1 MKITYLKFFLK
12 IFIFGNFLFFIGCG
26 DSSSNSVSPNS
37 TSSILQPNSS
47 AINSLPVIY
56 INTEANVSIQRDD
69 YTQGTIQVYGQGI
82 VDSMSEVTMKI
93 RGRGHSTWGIHPKK
107 PYQMKLSDSSA
118 FLDMPKKKRWLFM
131 AEYSD
136 KTMLRN
142 RLAMELGYLSN
153 LDWTPNSHYA
163 DVYINKVSMG
173 TYRISEKVEEGSNR
187 VDIGDNGFLLEIDY
201 NGHGHVDANDVYFE
215 TNQISIQNGN
225 GRGNVIQIKE
235 PDLAQGDQQYNFIK
249 DYIID
254 FETALFSANFTDPVN
269 GYLPYVDINS
279 FADWFLINEI
289 AKNQD
294 ARAYSSIYLHYIPGQ
309 KIKMGPIW
317 DFDLGFGNVDYSDA
331 TYAQGWWVYY
341 HWWIER
347 LMQDPAFV
355 NKVKERFTH
364 FKSNEQYL
372 LLKIDEWSQMLRKS
386 VARNDD
392 IWGTLGVYIWPN
404 SMVYATYNGEV
415 EHLKNW
421 LRERFIW
428 MESAIEQL

>member
-1 MKITYLKFFLK
+1 MKISCFKFFIR
-12 IFIFGNFLFFIGCG
+12 IFILVNVLFFISCG
-26 DSSSNSVSPNS
+26 GAGDNSLSPTF

-47 AINSLPVIY
+47 AINSLPVIF
-56 INTEANVSIQRDD
+56 INTEANVGIQRED
-69 YTQGTIQVYGQGI
+69 YVEGTVQVFGQGLT
-82 VDSMSEVTMKI
+82 DSTSEVTMKI

-118 FLDMPKKKRWLFM
+118 FLGMPKKKRWLFM

-153 LDWTPNSHYA
+153 LDWTPNSYYA
-163 DVYINKVSMG
+163 EVHINNVAMG

-187 VDIGDNGFLLEIDY
+187 VDIGDNGFLLRIDTTL
-201 NGHGHVDANDVYFE
+201 HGHTDNDDVYFE
-215 TNQISIQNGN
+215 TNEISGQ
-225 GRGNVIQIKE
+225 NVIQIKE
-235 PDLAQGDQQYNFIK
+235 PDLVQGDQQYNLIK
-249 DYIID
+249 DHIID
-254 FETALFSANFTDPVN
+254 FETALFGVNFTDPVN
-269 GYLPYVDINS
+269 GYLPYIDIDS

-294 ARAYSSIYLHYIPGQ
+294 AKSYSSIYLHYIPGQ

-331 TYAQGWWVYY
+331 AYPQGWWVYY

-372 LLKIDEWSQMLRKS
+372 LSKIDEWSQTLRKS

-392 IWGTLGVYIWPN
+392 IWGTLGYYVWPN
-404 SMVYATYNGEV
+404 SVVYATYNEEV

-421 LRERFIW
+421 LQERFVW
-428 MESAIEQL
+428 MELAVEPL